1 MFIKLTLNKSYKHI
15 IRGVGKMTMK
25 IGFLFPGQ
33 GAQVPG
39 MGKDLYDKY
48 DCVRNVYDKVL
59 KTTGIDVAG
68 ISFSDNDDRLNETK
82 YTQLC
87 ILTMSLGILEIL
99 KQNMIKAEISAGLSL
114 GEYTALI
121 YSGLFGFDDG
131 IKIVEKRGKYMS
143 ELVPEGNWK
152 MAAIL
157 GLSDEQVEEVC
168 KKVTS
173 GFVVPVNYN
182 CIGQVAISGE
192 EVAIQEAETIAKEYG
207 AKKVVV
213 LNTSGPFHTEK
224 LKNSANALEK
234 DLNNISFNKMN
245 SKVVKNLNGEF
256 YNNDDDFVKIL
267 VNHMINPVRF
277 SKSINTMIENGIDT
291 FIEIGPGRTLS
302 GFVKRMKSDKDI
314 NILNINDLESLDK
327 TINFVKEK
335 ENE

>member
-1 MFIKLTLNKSYKHI
+1 
-15 IRGVGKMTMK
+15 MK

-33 GAQVPG
+33 GAQTPG

-48 DCVRNVYDKVL
+48 DCVKKIYDKVSEI
-59 KTTGIDVAG
+59 TGNDISE
-68 ISFSDNDDRLNETK
+68 ISFSENDERLNETR

-87 ILTMSLGILEIL
+87 VLTMSLGILEIL
-99 KQNMIKAEISAGLSL
+99 KRHNIKAEMSAGLSL

-121 YSGLFGFDDG
+121 YSNLFKFDDG

-157 GLSDEQVEEVC
+157 GLSDEQVQEVC
-168 KKVTS
+168 TKVSS

-182 CIGQVAISGE
+182 CVGQVAISGE
-192 EVAIQEAETIAKEYG
+192 AIAIEEAEKIAKEYG
-207 AKKVVV
+207 AKKVVI

-224 LKNSANALEK
+224 LQDSASALEK
-234 DLNNISFNKMN
+234 DLKNIWFNRMD
-245 SKVVKNLNGEF
+245 SKVVKNLDGEL
-256 YNNDDDFVKIL
+256 YREDDDYVKIL
-267 VNHMINPVRF
+267 VNHMINPVKF
-277 SKSINTMIENGIDT
+277 SKCITTMMDNGIDT

-314 NILNINDLESLDK
+314 NILNINDLESLEK
-327 TINFVKEK
+327 TINFIK
-335 ENE
+335 ENENE

>member
-1 MFIKLTLNKSYKHI
+1 
-15 IRGVGKMTMK
+15 MK

-33 GAQVPG
+33 GAQTPG
-39 MGKDLYDKY
+39 MGKDLFDKY
-48 DCVRNVYDKVL
+48 DCVKNIYDKVS
-59 KTTGIDVAG
+59 KITGIDLPK
-68 ISFSDNDDRLNETK
+68 ISFSENDERLNETR

-99 KQNMIKAEISAGLSL
+99 KQNGINAEMSAGLSL

-121 YSGLFGFDDG
+121 YSNLFNFDDG

-157 GLSDEQVEEVC
+157 GLSDEQVQEVC
-168 KKVTS
+168 KKVSS

-182 CIGQVAISGE
+182 CVGQVAISGE
-192 EVAIQEAETIAKEYG
+192 EKAIEEAEQIAKEYG

-224 LKNSANALEK
+224 LKTSAMALEK
-234 DLNNISFNKMN
+234 DLKNIEFNKMDSN
-245 SKVVKNLNGEF
+245 VVKNLDGEV
-256 YNNDDDFVKIL
+256 YGNNDDYVQIL

-277 SKSINTMIENGIDT
+277 SKCITTMMDNGIDT

-314 NILNINDLESLDK
+314 NILNINNVESLEK
-327 TINFVKEK
+327 TINCVK
-335 ENE
+335 ENENE

>member
-1 MFIKLTLNKSYKHI
+1 
-15 IRGVGKMTMK
+15 MK

-33 GAQVPG
+33 GAQTPG
-39 MGKDLYDKY
+39 MGKDLFDKY
-48 DCVRNVYDKVL
+48 DCVKSIYDKVSEI
-59 KTTGIDVAG
+59 TGIDIKQ
-68 ISFSDNDDRLNETK
+68 ISFSENDERLNETR

-99 KQNMIKAEISAGLSL
+99 KQNGINADMSAGLSL

-121 YSGLFGFDDG
+121 YSNLFNFDDG

-157 GLSDEQVEEVC
+157 GLSDEQVQEVC
-168 KKVTS
+168 KKVSS

-182 CIGQVAISGE
+182 CVGQVAISGE
-192 EVAIQEAETIAKEYG
+192 EKAIEEAEQIAKEYG

-224 LKNSANALEK
+224 LKTSAMALEK
-234 DLNNISFNKMN
+234 DLKNIEFNKMD
-245 SKVVKNLNGEF
+245 SKVVKNLDGEV
-256 YNNDDDFVKIL
+256 YVNNDDYVQIL

-277 SKSINTMIENGIDT
+277 SKCITTMMDNGIDT

-314 NILNINDLESLDK
+314 NILNINNVESLEK
-327 TINFVKEK
+327 TINCVK
-335 ENE
+335 ENENE

>member
-1 MFIKLTLNKSYKHI
+1 
-15 IRGVGKMTMK
+15 MK

-33 GAQVPG
+33 GAQTPG
-39 MGKDLYDKY
+39 MGKDLFDKY
-48 DCVRNVYDKVL
+48 DCVKSIYDKVSEI
-59 KTTGIDVAG
+59 TGIDIKQ
-68 ISFSDNDDRLNETK
+68 ISFSENDERLNETR

-99 KQNMIKAEISAGLSL
+99 KQNGINADMSAGLSL

-121 YSGLFGFDDG
+121 YSNLFNFDDG

-157 GLSDEQVEEVC
+157 GLSDEQVQEVC
-168 KKVTS
+168 KKVSS

-182 CIGQVAISGE
+182 CVGQVAISGE
-192 EVAIQEAETIAKEYG
+192 EKAIEEAEQIAKEYG

-224 LKNSANALEK
+224 LKNSAMALEK
-234 DLNNISFNKMN
+234 DLKNIEFNKMD
-245 SKVVKNLNGEF
+245 SKVVKNLDGEV
-256 YNNDDDFVKIL
+256 YVNNDDYVQIL
-267 VNHMINPVRF
+267 VNHMINPVKF
-277 SKSINTMIENGIDT
+277 SKCITTMMDNGIDT

-314 NILNINDLESLDK
+314 NILNINNVESLEK
-327 TINFVKEK
+327 TIKFVKEN